1 MQREY
6 YSCDATYKNWL
17 KIELENSEIPPSELS
32 HEERDRAIAAA
43 KETLASS
50 LLLLQRESMCYAIPC
65 MSNLL
70 SLWVMG

>member
-6 YSCDATYKNWL
+6 YSCDATYRNWL

-50 LLLLQRESMCYAIPC
+50 LLLL
-65 MSNLL
+65 
-70 SLWVMG
+70 